1 MKTFI
6 NIISSDKKEGYNAAG
21 KAKTDVDRTLIDLG
35 YSRRNLIFRRDL
47 PKYISLT
54 RHIFD
59 LWMLSFEVKKNKNEE
74 IIIQYPGMGIGTR
87 SIAMLS
93 KLLKSQPVTLLIH
106 DIDSLRYHG
115 QLSDRERDIMNRA
128 SRILVHTDNM
138 KRYLEDNGVKTPMKV
153 MELFDYYAKGN
164 VSSHSPANPYSL
176 VFAGNLRKSEF
187 LLKIGDSL
195 APHKLYLYGL
205 AVDIKWP
212 GNLVYERKFAPDEI
226 DNIKGDW
233 GLVWDGDSIDTC
245 SGMVGNYLKYNSS
258 HKASLYV
265 ASGKP
270 LIVWAK
276 SAIAPIVKKYDI
288 GIDVDNLNE
297 IPEKLKY
304 IDAERYDEIR
314 KNVLSLSAQLRK
326 GGFLKKTLE

>member
-1 MKTFI
+1 MKALV
-6 NIISSDKKEGYNAAG
+6 NIVSSDKKEGYNAAG
-21 KAKTDVDRTLIDLG
+21 KAKSDVDLTLTKLG
-35 YSRRNLIFRRDL
+35 YNRKNLVFRRDL
-47 PKYISLT
+47 PKFISLS

-59 LWMLSFEVKKNKNEE
+59 MLKLSYEVKSNKYEE
-74 IIIQYPGMGIGTR
+74 VLIQYPGWGIGTR
-87 SIAMLS
+87 SISMLS

-106 DIDSLRYHG
+106 DIDSLRYYG
-115 QLSDRERDIMNRA
+115 QLSERERDIMNRA

-164 VSSHSPANPYSL
+164 ISSHSPTNPYSL

-187 LLKIGDSL
+187 LLKIGESL

-205 AVDIKWP
+205 EVDIKWP

-226 DNIKGDW
+226 DDLKGDW
-233 GLVWDGDSIDTC
+233 GLVWDGDSIETC

-258 HKASLYV
+258 HKTSLYV

-270 LIVWAK
+270 VIVWAK
-276 SAIAPIVKKYDI
+276 SAIAPIVRKYDI
-288 GIDVDNLNE
+288 GIAVDNLNE

-326 GGFLKKTLE
+326 GGFLKKTLD